1 MFAFFTR
8 KIFITFLIS
17 LLALVFSSNIL
28 AYSVVTQW
36 NDAALSAVRSTKST
50 PTKTARALAIVNT
63 CMYDAWAVYDD
74 NAKGTR
80 FGASLRQSNATHKD
94 VNKTQAISYAA
105 RACLSDLFPGADQVN
120 LFNTLLGSLGYDVGQ
135 VNADSA
141 IPAVLGQ
148 QVADA
153 VLAYR
158 HQDGANQLGDV
169 PSYCGNDSSVP
180 YSDYTCYEP
189 VNTDS
194 VLSDPNHWQPLSTN
208 VNGQQLVQKFLSP
221 QWALVSPYALDSGD
235 QFRATL
241 PDPIDFYNN
250 SEKYQL
256 QAQELVDITANL
268 TDKEKS
274 IAEYWADGPN
284 SETPPGHWVVFAKF
298 ISDRDDHDLNDDVKM
313 FFAMTNAMFDA
324 SIAAWDAKVYFDYIR
339 PISAIRFLYAGQTLN
354 SWNGQV
360 AGETWQ
366 PFQQAN
372 ALTPPFSEYV
382 SGHSTFSAAAAY
394 TLKLFT
400 GSDKFGNSVT
410 IAPGTSKVQ
419 PGIIPEKPVYLS
431 WKTFSEAADE
441 AGISRLY
448 GGIHFKQ
455 GNLQGRALGKK
466 VAKQAWKKTLDYVRP
481 ADGKIYSSNHYN

>member
-1 MFAFFTR
+1 MIIFTSR
-8 KIFITFLIS
+8 KLYIIFLIS
-17 LLALVFSSNIL
+17 IFNLGFSGNIW
-28 AYSVVTQW
+28 ASSIVTQW
-36 NDAALSAVRSTKST
+36 NDAALSAVRATKSS

-63 CMYDAWAVYDD
+63 CMFDAWAIYD
-74 NAKGTR
+74 NTAKGTR
-80 FGASLRQSNATHKD
+80 FGTSLRQSVLFRTE
-94 VNKTQAISYAA
+94 VNKSQAISYAA
-105 RACLSDLFPGADQVN
+105 RACLSDLFPGNAQVN
-120 LFNTLLGSLGYDVGQ
+120 TFNSLLDSLGYDISE
-135 VNADSA
+135 VNIDSA
-141 IPAVLGQ
+141 LPAVLGQ

-169 PSYCGNDSSVP
+169 PSYCGNDSSTP

-194 VLSDPNHWQPLSTN
+194 VLSDPNHWQPLSAF
-208 VNGQQLVQKFLSP
+208 VNGQKLVQKFLSP
-221 QWALVSPYALDSGD
+221 QWGLVLPYALDSGD

-241 PDPIDFYNN
+241 PDPIDFYKNA
-250 SEKYQL
+250 EKYQL
-256 QAQELVDITANL
+256 QAQELVDIAANL
-268 TDKEKS
+268 TDEEKS

-284 SETPPGHWVVFAKF
+284 SETPPGHWVLFAEF

-339 PISAIRFLYAGQTLN
+339 PISAIRLLYAGQTIN

-360 AGETWQ
+360 AGEAWQ

-372 ALTPPFSEYV
+372 SLTPPFSEYV

-431 WKTFSEAADE
+431 WKSFSEAADE
-441 AGISRLY
+441 AGISRCY

-455 GNLQGRALGKK
+455 GNIQGRALGKK

-481 ADGKIYSSNHYN
+481 ADGKIYSSDHNN